1 MRSGYFFEN
10 KKTSNGT
17 YMIDMKPTFLEY
29 VYPCTASLELILS
42 RVFQM
47 NFYDF
52 LNFIK
57 INFGAR
63 IKEIKNIKHLHRY
76 YLVFDSEEQCDCF
89 VELANLQFY
98 AWITRSPILETNA
111 YSEFFDKK
119 EGNENET
126 EN

>member
-17 YMIDMKPTFLEY
+17 YMIDIKPSFLDY
-29 VYPCTASLELILS
+29 VYPCTASLELILA
-42 RVFQM
+42 RAFQM
-47 NFYDF
+47 NLYEF
-52 LNFIK
+52 LKFAQ
-57 INFGAR
+57 INFGA
-63 IKEIKNIKHLHRY
+63 KVKALKNIKHLHRY
-76 YLVFDSEEQCDCF
+76 YLVFESEQQSDYF
-89 VELANLQFY
+89 VELVNLQFY

-111 YSEFFDKK
+111 YSEFFDEK